1 MCPCLAY
8 AQPEMPGLFY
18 SVVWT
23 AQTLDFCPFLPLTWS
38 EAGRK
43 VAQGAAI
50 DCFQSDQSL
59 GTRSVKQRGALRS
72 LCGVVH
78 GDSRS
83 ACRRRMEPAHVGQH
97 CIAGTHVRVRDAA
110 TETAMSSSRVP
121 S

>member
-43 VAQGAAI
+43 VTPGAAI
-50 DCFQSDQSL
+50 DCLQPDQSL
-59 GTRSVKQRGALRS
+59 GTRPVIGQPPGIVLRTV
-72 LCGVVH
+72 LKW
-78 GDSRS
+78 
-83 ACRRRMEPAHVGQH
+83 E
-97 CIAGTHVRVRDAA
+97 
-110 TETAMSSSRVP
+110 
-121 S
+121 